1 MFKIRYTFPML
12 LILFACENN
21 MDDVQRVSFNPK
33 SADEVIVD
41 FRLVYSDS
49 GFARVSLRAGF
60 AETFR
65 SPEHL
70 THLRDSLRVN
80 FYGKNGEIIS
90 TLTAK
95 YGKINHSTNQLMVKD
110 SVRLYNYKK
119 KQTLKTEVLYWQQKD
134 SLIYAPKRVYIFS
147 PNGRFMGEGLKT
159 KQDFSTYEVLKPQ
172 GNVVIE
178 KEEEL

>member
-1 MFKIRYTFPML
+1 MFKVLCTLLIF

-21 MDDVQRVSFNPK
+21 MDEVQRVSFNPK

-49 GFARVSLRAGF
+49 GYARVSLRAGF
-60 AETFR
+60 AETYR

-80 FYGKNGEIIS
+80 FYGKNGGIIS

-119 KQTLKTEVLYWQQKD
+119 KQIWK
-134 SLIYAPKRVYIFS
+134 IYDLA
-147 PNGRFMGEGLKT
+147 
-159 KQDFSTYEVLKPQ
+159 
-172 GNVVIE
+172 
-178 KEEEL
+178 

>member
-1 MFKIRYTFPML
+1 MFKACYTLPMF

-21 MDDVQRVSFNPK
+21 MDEVQRVSFNPK

-49 GFARVSLRAGF
+49 GFARVSLHAGF
-60 AETFR
+60 AETYR

-147 PNGRFMGEGLKT
+147 PKGRFMGEGLKT
-159 KQDFSTYEVLKPQ
+159 KQDFSNYEVLKPQ

>member
-1 MFKIRYTFPML
+1 MFRIFLLLNILLL
-12 LILFACENN
+12 LISCENN

-33 SADEVIVD
+33 SPDEVIVD
-41 FRLVYSDS
+41 FHMVYSDS
-49 GFARVSLRAGF
+49 GFARVALRAGF
-60 AETFR
+60 AETYR
-65 SPEHL
+65 SPEHI

-80 FYGKNGEIIS
+80 FYGKNGEMIS

-95 YGKINHSTNQLMVKD
+95 YGKINHSKNQLMVKD
-110 SVRLYNYKK
+110 SVRLYNYQK

-134 SLIYAPKRVYIFS
+134 SMIFTPKRVYIFS
-147 PNGRFMGEGLKT
+147 PKGKFMGEGLKT
-159 KQDFSTYEVLKPQ
+159 KQDFSRYEILKPQ